1 MKQSTPILILL
12 LLCCSAVF
20 SASLTYDRATG
31 NLDGF
36 AVNISDS
43 PNIPS
48 GYTNATEVWEKTGF
62 IG

>member
-36 AVNISDS
+36 AVNIADS
-43 PNIPS
+43 PNYPG
-48 GYTNATEVWEKTGF
+48 GYTNATEVWSKSG
-62 IG
+62 